1 MSLIKS
7 IKWIHNCMKT
17 FKRHHHSKPN
27 SVNLISGNQLNIS
40 AKTTFISIHLRLNNA
55 NFEP

>member
-1 MSLIKS
+1 
-7 IKWIHNCMKT
+7 MKT